1 MASRTATQTADR
13 AYAVRSLGPVL
24 GAEVIGLD
32 LSRPVPP
39 ELFADIQEDFE
50 RHHVLAFREQHLS
63 KDALMAFTRLWGSVG
78 AHVQRAGVVHT
89 ITNADAEG
97 RPSGSLPETGALH
110 FHADKSYMRAPALAT
125 FLYGVD
131 VPPEGG
137 DTLFANM
144 YMAYEALPE
153 ETKRRIDGLKVL
165 HSLEFQNQLSN
176 NKLGRADFDRAPPV
190 VHPLVRRHPQTG
202 RKSIYLGANA
212 WKIEGW
218 SEEESRALI
227 DHLNEF
233 ATQERFV
240 YAHRWA
246 PRDLVVWDNRCT
258 LHAATP
264 FDAGKYLRVLHRTV
278 AEVAPHQW

>member
-1 MASRTATQTADR
+1 MSAGAVQRKADQP
-13 AYAVRSLGPVL
+13 YIVRPLGPVL
-24 GAEVIGLD
+24 GAEIIGAD
-32 LSRPVPP
+32 LSKPVPA
-39 ELFADIQEDFE
+39 EVFARMQADFE
-50 RHHVLAFREQHLS
+50 RYHVLAFRDQHLS
-63 KDALMAFTRLWGSVG
+63 KEALQDFTRLWGSVG
-78 AHVQRAGVVHT
+78 AHVQRAGIVHT
-89 ITNADAEG
+89 ISNADANG

-110 FHADKSYMRAPALAT
+110 YHSDKSYMRVPALAT
-125 FLYGVD
+125 FLYGVE

-153 ETKRRIDGLKVL
+153 DMKKRIDRLTVL

-190 VHPLVRRHPQTG
+190 AHPLVRRHPQTG
-202 RKSIYLGANA
+202 RKSLYLGSNA

-218 SEEESRALI
+218 SEEESRTLI
-227 DHLNEF
+227 DELNRF
-233 ATQERFV
+233 ATQENFV
-240 YAHRWA
+240 YAHKWQ

-264 FDAGKYLRVLHRTV
+264 FDAGRYLRILHRTV